1 MPRRKCKYRWLPMVI
16 VYTAETWHHRIAL
29 EVVLVKV
36 EYLHAGRWLWVH
48 HLPNSPCI
56 PLCPK
61 HILAERRPK
70 IPSTRA
76 LLNPRSPSPSRPA
89 VPLPPAASPPGQ
101 GRSKVGRTL
110 PTPAVGGRSSPG
122 HSRLAVS
129 SAHKPGTLRTMWKE
143 VLLVGFA
150 SVVLQAPQAQSAAE
164 SVPFPGYLPGEN
176 VRAKAPEGDGGPN
189 DIYAHLPVR
198 RPELDDDQVVIY
210 PHSLV
215 FEYGQDPEHHI
226 YEVHSA
232 KELANL
238 AHSKHDKHGKHAHDH
253 HHHDKGTKEA
263 AAKGT
268 PKNLKPAPPRGS
280 HEQNPEL
287 PILSFRHVPISSSA
301 GVILRYPSP
310 VLECDALTMP
320 FARNS
325 ILAQTPYP
333 RLPPSACHIVTPS
346 LPSQVLYPRVL
357 PLTPSNG

>member
-1 MPRRKCKYRWLPMVI
+1 
-16 VYTAETWHHRIAL
+16 
-29 EVVLVKV
+29 
-36 EYLHAGRWLWVH
+36 
-48 HLPNSPCI
+48 
-56 PLCPK
+56 
-61 HILAERRPK
+61 
-70 IPSTRA
+70 
-76 LLNPRSPSPSRPA
+76 
-89 VPLPPAASPPGQ
+89 
-101 GRSKVGRTL
+101 
-110 PTPAVGGRSSPG
+110 
-122 HSRLAVS
+122 
-129 SAHKPGTLRTMWKE
+129 MWKE

-268 PKNLKPAPPRGS
+268 PKNLKPAPPVS
-280 HEQNPEL
+280 K
-287 PILSFRHVPISSSA
+287 SVPPPPP
-301 GVILRYPSP
+301 PSP
-310 VLECDALTMP
+310 RPAHPHPLPPQRPHSYGPPPPPPHGSYPPPPGAYP
-320 FARNS
+320 PPR
-325 ILAQTPYP
+325 PYP
-333 RLPPSACHIVTPS
+333 YQAHR
-346 LPSQVLYPRVL
+346 
-357 PLTPSNG
+357 G